1 MARGTWTSALLTL
14 GVTLLGVGCGPF
26 LTPIPTYWDPVLR
39 ERPDLPPPPPAEVE
53 ATVAAEF
60 EPPEPVPSDPEP
72 EKDFE
77 VEEAPEECN
86 AIYLVTAENNIVAY
100 QPQKNTFEVRG
111 HLNCPAPSWA
121 TPFSMAVDTKGSAQV
136 LLQNG
141 QLAEVSL
148 TDASCKLTPFK
159 PGQHGFWLFGMGY
172 AKDGDGESLYVTHIP
187 ASGPSAGLARID
199 TGTWKLEPVSSYRES
214 PGSSME
220 LTPTGDGP
228 LYGYAFN
235 HNGVGGTLLQIDGTT
250 ARFVE
255 RTPLRAGTGSSSL
268 AVAWWGGRFFIFTG
282 EPGFRRGT
290 KVHRY
295 DPDSNETKVVALHP
309 QTIVGAG
316 VSTCAPDR
324 KR

>member
-1 MARGTWTSALLTL
+1 MLLSATS
-14 GVTLLGVGCGPF
+14 CGPW
-26 LTPIPTYWDPVLR
+26 LTPIPTYWDPVQR
-39 ERPDLPPPPPAEVE
+39 KRPELPPPPPAETR
-53 ATVAAEF
+53 ATVGAEF
-60 EPPEPVPSDPEP
+60 DVPDPVPSDPEP
-72 EKDFE
+72 KKDFE
-77 VEEAPEECN
+77 VEEAPEACM

-100 QPQKNTFEVRG
+100 QPQTNTFEVRG

-121 TPFSMAVDTKGSAQV
+121 TPFSMAVDAGGSAQV

-148 TDASCKLTPFK
+148 ADASCKMTRFE

-172 AKDGDGESLYVTHIP
+172 AKVDQGEALYVTHIP

-199 TGTWKLEPVSSYRES
+199 TDTWKLEKVGGYSKS

-235 HNGVGGTLLQIDGTT
+235 HNGVGGTLLQIDGRD
-250 ARFVE
+250 ASFVE
-255 RTPLRAGTGSSSL
+255 STPLRAGTGSSSL

-282 EPGFRRGT
+282 EAGFRRGT

-295 DPDSNETKVVALHP
+295 DPESKETKVVALHP
-309 QTIVGAG
+309 ETVVGAG

>member
-1 MARGTWTSALLTL
+1 MTRGISTGALIT
-14 GVTLLGVGCGPF
+14 GAALLGVGCGPF

-39 ERPDLPPPPPAEVE
+39 ERPELPPPPAEVE
-53 ATVAAEF
+53 ATVGAEF
-60 EPPEPVPSDPEP
+60 ETPTPIPSDPEP
-72 EKDFE
+72 DEDFE
-77 VEEAPEECN
+77 VEEAPQECN

-100 QPQKNTFEVRG
+100 QPQQNTFEVRG
-111 HLNCPAPSWA
+111 HLNCPVPSWA
-121 TPFSMAVDTKGSAQV
+121 TPFSMAVDTEGTAQV

-141 QLAEVSL
+141 QIVEVSL
-148 TDASCKLTPFK
+148 ADASCKLTPYK
-159 PGQHGFWLFGMGY
+159 PGQHGFYLFGMGY
-172 AKDGDGESLYVTHIP
+172 AKHGAGESLYVTHIP
-187 ASGPSAGLARID
+187 ASGPSAGLARLD
-199 TGTWKLEPVSSYRES
+199 TDGWKLEPVSRYHES

-235 HNGVGGTLLQIDGTT
+235 HDGRGGTLLQIDGTT
-250 ARFVE
+250 AKFTE

-282 EPGFRRGT
+282 EAGFRRGS